1 MTPEPVGSFA
11 LVLHSH
17 IPYVLA
23 HGRFPHG
30 TDWLSE
36 VTAETYIPLLDALFR
51 LVDEGISPQIT
62 LGLTPILLEQLAD
75 PAFDLEFDAYVQ
87 HKIQMAQDNQAQFTR
102 DGDMHLLGMAHY
114 WANFYAHIQ
123 QQYQDVYARDI
134 VGAFSRLQDAGHIE
148 ILTGAA
154 THGYLPLLGSDACVR
169 AQIALGVQTY
179 KKHFGRQPCGFWL
192 PECAYRPG
200 YAWNSPLEEFRAPMS
215 IMRKGLETLLAEQ
228 GLEYFFVDAHLL
240 KGGEAVGVYRERF
253 AGLQELWNQFSKTYA
268 PEIADRT
275 PYTPYCVPAETNAP
289 ILSTEYP
296 TPNVQHLPSNSSRL
310 TVFSRDPRTGAQV
323 WSGDSGYPGDPHYL
337 EFHKKHY
344 PGYLRYWRV
353 SDNKQDLGGKQ
364 LYEPRQAQERVQEH
378 ARHFVALIRD
388 TLAEHRQQT
397 GTDGLVTA
405 MYDTE
410 LFGHWWFEGP
420 DFLYHVLK
428 RLHDDGE
435 VRAVT
440 CGAYAQA
447 FPPSE
452 TVALPEGS
460 WGEGGYHWTWLNKDT
475 AWVWE
480 RIYAAEQTMT
490 ELAQQYGAAA
500 QTHML
505 LKQVLKQAARELLLL
520 ESSDWTFNITTF
532 ASRDY
537 AEQRIKTH
545 SDKFARLAALVRRIA
560 ASPSASLAPEEV
572 KFLEETE
579 ASDCCFADVEP
590 ALYI

>member
-1 MTPEPVGSFA
+1 MTSDPVGSFA

-51 LVDEGISPQIT
+51 LADEGISPRIT

-123 QQYQDVYARDI
+123 RQYRGVYARDI
-134 VGAFSRLQDAGHIE
+134 VGAFGKLQAAEHIE
-148 ILTGAA
+148 ILTSAA

-169 AQIALGVQTY
+169 AQIAQGVQTY
-179 KKHFGRQPCGFWL
+179 KKHFGRQPRGFWL

-200 YAWNSPLEEFRAPMS
+200 YAWNSPLEEFRTAMPV
-215 IMRKGLETLLAEQ
+215 MRKGLETLLAEQ
-228 GLEYFFVDAHLL
+228 GLEYFFVDSHLL

-253 AGLQELWNQFSKTYA
+253 AGLQELWNQFSQTYA

-275 PYTPYCVPAETNAP
+275 PYLPYRVEANTSAL
-289 ILSTEYP
+289 ITSHQTLA
-296 TPNVQHLPSNSSRL
+296 
-310 TVFSRDPRTGAQV
+310 VFSRDPRTGAQV
-323 WSGDSGYPGDPHYL
+323 WSGDSGYPGDPYYL

-364 LYEPRQAQERVQEH
+364 LYEPRQAQGRVQEH
-378 ARHFVALIRD
+378 ARHYVALIRA
-388 TLAEHRQQT
+388 TLAEHQRQT
-397 GTDGLVTA
+397 GTRGLVTA

-420 DFLYHVLK
+420 EFLYHVLK
-428 RLHDDGE
+428 RLHEEGDI
-435 VRAVT
+435 RAVT
-440 CGAYAQA
+440 CGAYGKEN
-447 FPPSE
+447 PPLE
-452 TVALPEGS
+452 TVSLPEGS

-480 RIYAAEQTMT
+480 RIYAAERIMT
-490 ELAQQYGAAA
+490 ELAQQYGEAA
-500 QTHML
+500 QTHPL
-505 LKQVLKQAARELLLL
+505 VKQILQQAARELLLL
-520 ESSDWTFNITTF
+520 ESSDWTFNISTF

-537 AEQRIKTH
+537 AEQRIRYH
-545 SDKFARLAALVRRIA
+545 SDTFTRLSALVRRIA
-560 ASPSASLAPEEV
+560 ADPSIPLTPEET
-572 KFLEETE
+572 KLLEE
-579 ASDCCFADVEP
+579 AKGRDRCFADIEP
-590 ALYI
+590 ALYISS